1 MKASHDIKEEN
12 IMDDEDDESD
22 IKLLKNVSTSSENIL
37 DSISIKSESPDRSE
51 NAKAKLKLADG
62 NVDKASVITEG
73 MSNQSCL
80 NKMSSSNK
88 NVSRGLLVS
97 WVNKN

>member
-1 MKASHDIKEEN
+1 
-12 IMDDEDDESD
+12 MDDDEDESD
-22 IKLLKNVSTSSENIL
+22 IKLLKNEFTSSQNIL
-37 DSISIKSESPDRSE
+37 DDLSIKSDIPDRSE

-80 NKMSSSNK
+80 NKHFSSNK
-88 NVSRGLLVS
+88 NASQDLLVS
-97 WVNKN
+97 